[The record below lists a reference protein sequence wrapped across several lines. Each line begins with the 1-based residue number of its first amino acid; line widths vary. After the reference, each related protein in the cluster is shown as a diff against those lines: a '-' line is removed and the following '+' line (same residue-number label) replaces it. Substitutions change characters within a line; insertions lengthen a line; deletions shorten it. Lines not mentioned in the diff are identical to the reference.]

1 MVAQTVNAIN
11 KNGAARKALEVVAG
25 IHHEAWLPEFSSQ
38 PLRSRLKKLPAD
50 TIGEAAGKTTGKV
63 ALFATCYMNRNEPG
77 PGEDFAAVYEHNGI
91 PVTLAEKE
99 RCCGMPKLELGDLEA
114 VRAAKD
120 ANIPVLAKL
129 VDQGW
134 DLTALI
140 PSCVLMFKQELPL
153 LLEENYTKVLTEKLR
168 QGEIDAMLIATPVV
182 EPGLLTLPLYDE
194 PFLVALPAAHP
205 LRKKKSVGNADLEA
219 KNMLLLGTGHC
230 FRDQVLQAC
239 PYLNR
244 TASGGLAKTLE
255 SSSLETIRYMVASGV
270 GVTVLPRTATRMNH
284 VDDNLLTL
292 RPFKDTP
299 LSRLISIAWRKRF
312 PRPKAIEAV
321 RQAVLATDLG
331 CAHKVTPG
339 QR

>member
-1 MVAQTVNAIN
+1 MTLTELKYVVAIARERHFGRAAYACCVAQPTLSVAIKKLEDELGVMLFERGGGGEVAITPAGERVAEEAMHILELVDGIKDMAMVAKDDLV
-11 KNGAARKALEVVAG
+11 G
-25 IHHEAWLPEFSSQ
+25 
-38 PLRSRLKKLPAD
+38 PLRLGVIYTIAPYLLP
-50 TIGEAAGKTTGKV
+50 
-63 ALFATCYMNRNEPG
+63 
-77 PGEDFAAVYEHNGI
+77 
-91 PVTLAEKE
+91 
-99 RCCGMPKLELGDLEA
+99 
-114 VRAAKD
+114 
-120 ANIPVLAKL
+120 
-129 VDQGW
+129 W
-134 DLTALI
+134 LI
-140 PSCVLMFKQELPL
+140 PEMNKIAPQMPL

-182 EPGLLTLPLYDE
+182 EPGLLSLPLYDE

-205 LRKKKSVGNADLEA
+205 LRKKKSVSNADLEA
-219 KNMLLLGTGHC
+219 ENMLLLGTGHC

-270 GVTVLPRTATRMNH
+270 GVTVLPCTATRMNY

-299 LSRLISIAWRKRF
+299 PSRLVSIAWRKSF
-312 PRPKAIEAV
+312 PRPKAIEVV

-331 CAHKVTPG
+331 CVNKVTPG